1 MNISV
6 YRALTTLLA
15 VLGLADAVYLTDM
28 ALTGSALTCDI
39 AGLDGCNAVAQSSFS
54 QFLGFPLALYGVA
67 FYLLFLLTFWVS
79 TYKISHGT
87 KRLVF
92 LVAIAGAVFSTYF
105 LYLQF
110 FVIQAL
116 CIYCLG
122 SAFIAYALTLL
133 TGTRVRKSEVPEEV
147 SS

>member
-1 MNISV
+1 MNISI
-6 YRALTTLLA
+6 YRVLTTLLA
-15 VLGLADAVYLTDM
+15 LVGLADAVYLTDM

-39 AGLDGCNAVAQSSFS
+39 AGLDGCNIVAQSSFS
-54 QFLGFPLALYGVA
+54 QLLGFPLALYGVV
-67 FYLLFLLTFWVS
+67 FYLLFLLTFWISIYKVS
-79 TYKISHGT
+79 LGT

-92 LVAIAGAVFSTYF
+92 LVAIAGALFSTYF

-122 SAFIAYALTLL
+122 SAFVAYTLALL
-133 TGTRVRKSEVPEEV
+133 TGMRARKEDVVPEV

>member
-1 MNISV
+1 MSITV

-15 VLGLADAVYLTDM
+15 LIGLADAVYLTDM

-39 AGLDGCNAVAQSSFS
+39 AGLDGCNVVAQSSFS
-54 QFLGFPLALYGVA
+54 QFLGFPLALYGVV

-79 TYKISHGT
+79 TYKISPGA

-122 SAFIAYALTLL
+122 SAFVAYALTLL
-133 TGTRVRKSEVPEEV
+133 TGTRLRKREISEEV